1 MYDELFA
8 KVPDHPRLQ
17 NRDNEATIK
26 RNNLSKIALLR
37 SLLKKDKVVLEFAP
51 GDCNFSYVLCDH
63 AEHVIG
69 VDISDQRKNNN
80 ESPGNFSLVIYDGY
94 DLSEIVDNTIDVV
107 FSDQLLEHF
116 HVDDTHLHLET
127 VKRILKHGGV
137 YLFRTPHAYNGP
149 HDVSKYFSHISE
161 GFHLKEW
168 TFNELKDLLIEIG
181 YRDVYAVWN
190 AKNITIRLPFFYFS
204 TVETI
209 LSIMP
214 AGIKRRVSRYLLPTI
229 AMLAVK

>member
-26 RNNLSKIALLR
+26 RNNSSKIALLR
-37 SLLKKDKVVLEFAP
+37 GLLDNEKVALEFAP
-51 GDCNFSYVLCDH
+51 GDCNFSYKLCNH
-63 AEHVIG
+63 SGHVIG
-69 VDISDQRKNNN
+69 VDISDQRKNKN

-94 DLSEIVDNTIDVV
+94 DLGEISDNSIDLV

-116 HVDDTHLHLET
+116 HVEDTRLHLET
-127 VKRILKHGGV
+127 VMRILKPGGI

-149 HDVSKYFSHISE
+149 HDVSKYFSNVSE

-168 TFNELKDLLIEIG
+168 TFAELKDLLKIIG
-181 YRDVYAVWN
+181 YSDVYAVWN
-190 AKNITIRLPFFYFS
+190 AKNIKIKFPFFYFS
-204 TVETI
+204 IIEAI
-209 LSIMP
+209 LVIMP

-229 AMLAVK
+229 AMAAVK